1 MTHLLSTADVS
12 QFRVE
17 KSVIERYFSTL
28 NQGQF
33 QETATL
39 FAADGA
45 LFPPFDEPV
54 IGRTAIV
61 SYLKREAEGIHI
73 DPRRFAFE
81 SLADR
86 KIQAQVRGR
95 VQMLVFEVNVGWVFV
110 FNAQGEIEQ
119 VRVNLLAS
127 LEELFHLRSP
137 K

>member
-12 QFRVE
+12 QFGVE
-17 KSVIERYFSTL
+17 KSVVERYFSTL

-39 FAADGA
+39 FAADGV
-45 LFPPFDEPV
+45 LFPPFDDPV
-54 IGRTAIV
+54 IGQEAIV
-61 SYLKREAEGIHI
+61 SYLRREAEGIHI
-73 DPRRFAFE
+73 DPKQFSFE
-81 SLADR
+81 PLTDCNV
-86 KIQAQVRGR
+86 QAQVRGR
-95 VQMLVFEVNVGWVFV
+95 VRMLVFEVNVGWVFLL
-110 FNAQGEIEQ
+110 NARGEIEQ